1 MSAVLTPSASR
12 YHRRALGL
20 TQSGLAKAAGVST
33 SYIKQFESERL
44 RPSQDFIN
52 HLTGYFTSQG
62 ITPEKLGAVYSVSG
76 KIDTAPTAKPGRL
89 SGMASVPQ
97 IQVSER
103 QCFYISSDIPDA
115 IAEELLTRWDQN
127 EDRIAELFAK
137 RVTSGLFTRYS
148 EDAETLLQEVF
159 ALLAE
164 NFVIF
169 RLLTGWQILEDADAV
184 KADTVAACILTHYA
198 DVIEAKKKVLNETQV
213 VNPKV
218 HEDESLGAA
227 E

>member
-1 MSAVLTPSASR
+1 MTTSLTPSASR

-44 RPSQDFIN
+44 RPSQDFID
-52 HLTGYFTSQG
+52 HLAKYFTSQG
-62 ITPEKLGAVYSVSG
+62 VKEEKLDAVYSVSG
-76 KIDTAPTAKPGRL
+76 QINTATTAKPGRMT
-89 SGMASVPQ
+89 GMAFVPQ

-115 IAEELLTRWDQN
+115 IAEELLTRWDKN
-127 EDRIAELFAK
+127 EDRIAELFSA
-137 RVTSGLFTRYS
+137 RVTSGLFTKYS
-148 EDAETLLQEVF
+148 ENAEALLQEVF

-198 DVIEAKKKVLNETQV
+198 DVIDAKKKAIEQSGEVSSVE
-213 VNPKV
+213 
-218 HEDESLGAA
+218 E
-227 E
+227 